1 MTTKQMTDEYAAA
14 CSETRGRLQT
24 KQGGSRRP
32 YRPMVTVHCSDRRI
46 AQALCAHFDLGN
58 IDSFHPVSNPR
69 MAVFVWSIKG
79 AGCVEVLKRTAP
91 AHARGYWGSRVPH
104 HRASLAA
111 NYAEWEGVSL
121 VVLRCRNCWGPSSI
135 PSNPGVW

>member
-58 IDSFHPVSNPR
+58 IVSFHPVSNPR

-91 AHARGYWGSRVPH
+91 AHARGYWGSRRIHP
-104 HRASLAA
+104 RARP
-111 NYAEWEGVSL
+111 YATIAKRRRIKYV
-121 VVLRCRNCWGPSSI
+121 
-135 PSNPGVW
+135 NPPPEYPKERR

>member
-1 MTTKQMTDEYAAA
+1 MTTQNTDEYAAA
-14 CSETRGRLQT
+14 CIEMRGRLQT
-24 KQGGSRRP
+24 NQGGSQRP

-91 AHARGYWGSRVPH
+91 HMLGDIGDHTEYILE
-104 HRASLAA
+104 RAWQRTTP
-111 NYAEWEGVSL
+111 NGRE
-121 VVLRCRNCWGPSSI
+121 
-135 PSNPGVW
+135 